1 MMVNPSEKNKGRI
14 ICVCCRGSWLVFN
27 KVYRANLTE
36 KVISGKT

>member
-1 MMVNPSEKNKGRI
+1 M
-14 ICVCCRGSWLVFN
+14 CVLQRELVTVFN